1 MKAALGQDK
10 ASTRITGR
18 QRMVEYTEAQNEAIA
33 YRGGNLQIIACA
45 GSGKTDAISRT
56 IAELVASGIQP
67 ENIVAFTFTEK
78 AAHELKLRIRSHMED
93 LRPDDPSIGTM
104 SVGTI
109 HSFCFKLLQD
119 LAPRYRNYEVLDEGR
134 RVALLAR
141 RYGELGL
148 EYLDRRVPFFETVL
162 TFQNSVDY
170 TRHEMID
177 TGRLMSNRAF
187 QESMNRYDALLDEMQ
202 FLDFSSMTYRAV
214 RLLEEDEN
222 KLRTA
227 RETYKYLFVDEYQD
241 INPAQERL
249 IRLLAGD
256 SRNLV
261 VVGDDDQAIYEWRGA
276 AVENM
281 LTFDQRYDDVIT
293 IMFGN
298 NFRSTNIIVE
308 CANQVIEANR
318 NRLEKEMMAGTE
330 DHEIIGR
337 RGDVYKIAFE
347 TRQEEAQFIVRKIQ
361 ELRGFIHTDPKGNR
375 RPIDWGDFAIL
386 FRSVGLSHEAFT
398 EALRGAEIPFTIR
411 GTAGLFR
418 RPEVNILTLTFCF
431 LADMGP
437 TRSAGMEETRRL
449 LRSGLAE
456 YFPWVNR
463 SQIISWLNRRK
474 RSFRDMRRIFP
485 QVLYHEILEQL
496 GADENRIQRDV
507 MFDLGRLSS
516 LITDFESVYQ
526 WITADDLRQLVFF
539 LRGWARAH
547 ADEGGLE
554 DPSRTNAV
562 SVLTVHRA
570 KGLQFPVVFIPDV
583 CAGRFPSSKR
593 NTPQSTYIPEEV
605 FNARQYCSGDEGERR
620 LFYVALTR
628 SQKFLFITTAR
639 RGVYPSRLANPS
651 PYLNHISHPDV
662 LEEDCPDPTARA
674 RGEPRPPADLEIFPT
689 SYSDLRYYLLCPYDY
704 LLRKLMGFGPPIGQE
719 FGYGKQVH
727 NVLNLIHEDWRESPP
742 SENELDELME
752 GNFMLRYTRGEPFE
766 RMKRRAT
773 ELMTMYV
780 AHYGHLFPLI
790 LESEMP
796 FEFVLAE
803 ALISGTI
810 DLLQR
815 IDPTTGDLVPVDV
828 IDFKTGEPG
837 ELDPEEGTLQVQLY
851 AIGARQ
857 ALRLDPQDAHIHH
870 LSDNMRNPVDIGAGA
885 LERAQRV
892 IAQAVGGIKSQ
903 DFPQTTAERCLRC
916 DFRRICSGARRAAQS
931 PLESSTTAD

>member
-1 MKAALGQDK
+1 
-10 ASTRITGR
+10 
-18 QRMVEYTEAQNEAIA
+18 MVEYTEDQREAIA

-45 GSGKTDAISRT
+45 GSGKTDVISRT
-56 IAELVASGIQP
+56 IAELVNSGVRP
-67 ENIVAFTFTEK
+67 ENIVAFTFTDK
-78 AAHELKLRIRSHMED
+78 AAHALKLRIRSHMED
-93 LRPDDPSIGTM
+93 LSPDDPSIGTM
-104 SVGTI
+104 SIGTI

-134 RVALLAR
+134 RAALLAR
-141 RYGELGL
+141 RYHELGL
-148 EYLDRRVPFFETVL
+148 QRLDRRRSFFRTIL

-170 TRHEMID
+170 TRHELID
-177 TGRLMSNRAF
+177 TARLTGNRAF
-187 QESMNRYDALLDEMQ
+187 QESMNQYDALLDDMQ

-222 KLRTA
+222 NLRMA
-227 RETYKYLFVDEYQD
+227 RETYQYLFVDEYQD

-249 IRLLAGD
+249 IQLLAGN
-256 SRNLV
+256 SGNLV

-276 AVENM
+276 AVENI
-281 LTFDQRYDDVIT
+281 LTFSRRYDDVTTIT
-293 IMFGN
+293 FGN
-298 NFRSTNIIVE
+298 NFRSTSIIVE
-308 CANQVIEANR
+308 CANQVIEANQ

-330 DHEIIGR
+330 DHEITGQ
-337 RGDVYKIAFE
+337 RGDVYKIRFE
-347 TRQEEAQFIVRKIQ
+347 TRQEEAQFIVYKIQ

-398 EALRGAEIPFTIR
+398 EALGEAGIPYTIR
-411 GTAGLFR
+411 GTGGLFR

-437 TRSAGMEETRRL
+437 ERSMDMQETRRR

-456 YFPWVNR
+456 HFSWVNR
-463 SQIISWLNRRK
+463 SQFFSWLNRRK
-474 RSFRDMRRIFP
+474 RGFGERRRIFP

-496 GADENRIQRDV
+496 GVDENRIQPDV

-516 LITDFESVYQ
+516 LITDFESVHQ
-526 WITADDLRQLVFF
+526 WITPDNLRQLVFF
-539 LRGWARAH
+539 LAGWAHEH

-570 KGLQFPVVFIPDV
+570 KGLEFPVVFVPDV
-583 CAGRFPSSKR
+583 CAGRFPSIMR
-593 NTPQSTYIPEEV
+593 NRPQQTYIPEEV
-605 FNARQYCSGDEGERR
+605 FDAREYCSGDEGERR

-639 RGVYPSRLANPS
+639 QGVYPTRLANPS
-651 PYLNHISHPDV
+651 PYLNDISHPEV
-662 LEEDCPDPTARA
+662 LEEDSPDPTPRA
-674 RGEPRPPADLEIFPT
+674 RGEPRPSADLEVFPT
-689 SYSDLRYYLLCPYDY
+689 SYSDLRYYLLCPHDY

-727 NVLNLIHEDWRESPP
+727 NLLNSIHERWRQSPP
-742 SENELDELME
+742 TEEQLNDLIEDS
-752 GNFMLRYTRGEPFE
+752 FMLRYTSGEPFE
-766 RMKRRAT
+766 GMKRKAT
-773 ELMTMYV
+773 ELITTYV

-796 FEFVLAE
+796 FEFVLGE
-803 ALISGTI
+803 GLISGAI

-815 IDPTTGDLVPVDV
+815 TDPTTGDLVPVDV

-837 ELDPEEGTLQVQLY
+837 DLDPEEGTLQVRLY
-851 AIGARQ
+851 AIGASR

-870 LSDNMRNPVDIGAGA
+870 LSDNMRNPVDIGASA

-903 DFPQTTAERCLRC
+903 DFPQRTAERCLQC

-931 PLESSTTAD
+931 LPEGSTTAD